1 MKKLF
6 ITLTLLT
13 LFNTQNCSNNK
24 KKRDEILNKL
34 ANKTHPEKGI
44 LIKDFVESIHSY
56 RNSLNYSEI
65 FTLYKHFD
73 KNN

>member
-34 ANKTHPEKGI
+34 ANKTHPEKAMHEKLPG
-44 LIKDFVESIHSY
+44 LHKKLSRDDRVHLLKKTSS
-56 RNSLNYSEI
+56 
-65 FTLYKHFD
+65 K
-73 KNN
+73 